1 MAEHALDVI
10 TLGRSSVDLYGE
22 QVGGPLEMMQSF
34 AKYVGGCPTNIG
46 VGTSRLGLKSAV
58 ITRVGDEPMGRFI
71 RQTLAAESVDVS
83 HVSTDPQRLTALV
96 ILGIRDSETF
106 PHIFYRENCADMAL
120 EEDHIESSFIA
131 SAKAIVVTGTH
142 FSRPN
147 VEAASRT
154 AVRYARD
161 AGTHVVLDIDYR
173 PVLWGLTGHEAGEER
188 FVANQQVTRR
198 LQSILPDCDL
208 VVGTEEE
215 VHIAGGSTDTR
226 QALQNIRELTAAV
239 IALKRG
245 PIGCMV
251 YTNDIPEDLE
261 LGIKGPGFP
270 VQVFNTLGAGDAFM
284 SGLLRGW
291 LRGEPWE
298 RCCQFANACGAMVVS
313 RHGCAPAIPSWD
325 EMTLF
330 IEQGSA
336 TEPLRLDPTLN
347 HIHHATTRNGQWP
360 EVCAL
365 AFDHRSQFEE
375 IADRNGADRSRIAV
389 FKDLLCEVAVRAAA
403 ESDNTG
409 IIIDGRYGADS
420 LARVT
425 GSGAWVAR
433 PVELPGSRPLEFEA
447 GDSISLEL
455 LSWPQEQIVKCL
467 VFYHPDDDP
476 ELRQDQENKI
486 AALYEACRATNH
498 ELLLE
503 IIPPPDS
510 EVTEDTLA
518 RALDNLYVRGV
529 FPDWWKLPPQATT
542 TAWAQIAAVIE
553 KHDPLCRGVVMLGLG
568 ASEDELQLG
577 FELASGEPVCKGFA
591 VGRSV
596 FQVPAEHWFAGE
608 IGDNEVI
615 EQVGASY
622 ARLVQLWTQLHN

>member
-1 MAEHALDVI
+1 VADRNLDVI
-10 TLGRSSVDLYGE
+10 TIGRSSVDLYGE
-22 QVGGPLEMMQSF
+22 QVGGPLETMQSF

-71 RQTLAAESVDVS
+71 RQTLAAEGVDVS
-83 HVSTDPQRLTALV
+83 QVSTDPERLTALV

-120 EEDHIESSFIA
+120 EEGHIDAGFIA

-147 VEAASRT
+147 VEAASRA

-161 AGTHVVLDIDYR
+161 AGTAVVLDIDYR

-188 FVANQQVTRR
+188 FVANEKVTRR

-239 IALKRG
+239 IALTRG
-245 PIGCMV
+245 PLGCVV
-251 YTNDIPEDLE
+251 YTDDIPEDLE
-261 LGIKGPGFP
+261 QGIQGPGFS

-291 LRGEPWE
+291 LRDEPWE
-298 RCCQFANACGAMVVS
+298 RCCQYANACGAMVVS

-347 HIHHATTRNGQWP
+347 HIHHATTRFGQWP

-375 IADRNGADRSRIAV
+375 IADRFGADRSRISR

-403 ESDNTG
+403 DAENTG
-409 IIIDGRYGADS
+409 IIIDGRYGANS

-425 GSGAWVAR
+425 GSGAWIAR
-433 PVELPGSRPLEFEA
+433 PVELPGSIPLEFEA
-447 GDSISLEL
+447 GDNVGLEL
-455 LSWPQEQIVKCL
+455 RSWPQEQVVKCL
-467 VFYHPDDDP
+467 AFYHPDDDP
-476 ELRQDQENKI
+476 KLRHNQEAKML
-486 AALYEACRATNH
+486 ALYQACRATSH

-503 IIPPPDS
+503 IIPPADKDLI
-510 EVTEDTLA
+510 ENTLA
-518 RALDNLYVRGV
+518 RALDNLYVRGI

-542 TAWAQIAAVIE
+542 AAWAQIAAVIE
-553 KHDPLCRGVVMLGLG
+553 KHDPLCRGIVLLGLG
-568 ASEDELQLG
+568 ASEDELKRG
-577 FELASGEPVCKGFA
+577 FELASGQPLCKGFA

-596 FQVPAEHWFAGE
+596 FQSPAEQWFAGV

-615 EQVGASY
+615 EQVGANY
-622 ARLVQLWTQLHN
+622 VRLVQLWEQRHH

>member
-1 MAEHALDVI
+1 MTERSLDVI

-71 RQTLAAESVDVS
+71 RQTLAAEGVDVS
-83 HVSTDPQRLTALV
+83 QVSTDPERLTALV

-106 PHIFYRENCADMAL
+106 PHIFYRENCADMGL
-120 EEDHIESSFIA
+120 EEDHIDSSFIA
-131 SAKAIVVTGTH
+131 SAKTIVVTGTH

-147 VEAASRT
+147 VEAASRA

-161 AGTHVVLDIDYR
+161 AGTSVVLDIDYR
-173 PVLWGLTGHEAGEER
+173 PVLWGLTGHQAGAER
-188 FVANQQVTRR
+188 FVANEAVTQR

-226 QALQNIRELTAAV
+226 QALQNIRELTTAV

-245 PIGCMV
+245 PRGCVV
-251 YTNDIPEDLE
+251 YTDEIPEDLE
-261 LGIKGPGFP
+261 QGIQGPGFS

-291 LRGEPWE
+291 LRDEPWE
-298 RCCQFANACGAMVVS
+298 RCCQYANACGAMVVS

-336 TEPLRLDPTLN
+336 TEPLRQDPGLN
-347 HIHHATTRNGQWP
+347 HIHHATTRFGQWP

-375 IADRNGADRSRIAV
+375 IADQAGADRSRIAV
-389 FKDLLCEVAVRAAA
+389 FKNLLCEAAVRTAADA
-403 ESDNTG
+403 DNTG
-409 IIIDGRYGADS
+409 VIIDGRYGADS
-420 LARVT
+420 LARIT

-447 GDSISLEL
+447 GDNVGLEL
-455 LSWPQEQIVKCL
+455 LSWPQEQVVKCL
-467 VFYHPDDDP
+467 VFYHPDDDSK
-476 ELRQDQENKI
+476 LRQNQEAKI
-486 AALYEACRATNH
+486 LTLYEACRATNH

-503 IIPPPDS
+503 IIPPPDTD
-510 EVTEDTLA
+510 VVEDTLA
-518 RALDNLYVRGV
+518 RALDNLYVRGI

-542 TAWAQIAAVIE
+542 VAWAQIAAVIK
-553 KHDPLCRGVVMLGLG
+553 KHDPLCRGIVLLGLG
-568 ASEDELQLG
+568 ASENELKHG
-577 FELASGEPVCKGFA
+577 FELASGQPLCKGFA

-596 FQVPAEHWFAGE
+596 FQSPAEQWFAGT
-608 IGDNEVI
+608 IGDDDVI
-615 EQVGASY
+615 EQVGTSY
-622 ARLVQLWTQLHN
+622 SRLIQLWAQRHH

>member
-1 MAEHALDVI
+1 MTERSLDVI

-71 RQTLAAESVDVS
+71 RQTLAAEGVDVS
-83 HVSTDPQRLTALV
+83 QVSTDPERLTALV

-106 PHIFYRENCADMAL
+106 PHIFYRENCADMGL
-120 EEDHIESSFIA
+120 EEDHIDSSFIA
-131 SAKAIVVTGTH
+131 SAKTIVVTGTH

-147 VEAASRT
+147 VEAASRA

-161 AGTHVVLDIDYR
+161 AGTSVVLDIDYR
-173 PVLWGLTGHEAGEER
+173 PVLWGLTGHQAGAER
-188 FVANQQVTRR
+188 FVANEAVTQR

-245 PIGCMV
+245 PRGCVV
-251 YTNDIPEDLE
+251 YTDEIPEDLE
-261 LGIKGPGFP
+261 QGIQGPGFS

-291 LRGEPWE
+291 LLDEPWE
-298 RCCQFANACGAMVVS
+298 RCCQYANACGAMVVS

-336 TEPLRLDPTLN
+336 TEPLRQDPGLN
-347 HIHHATTRNGQWP
+347 HIHHATTRFGQWP

-375 IADRNGADRSRIAV
+375 IADQAGADRSRIAV
-389 FKDLLCEVAVRAAA
+389 FKNLLCEAAVRTAADA
-403 ESDNTG
+403 DNTG
-409 IIIDGRYGADS
+409 VIIDGRYGADS
-420 LARVT
+420 LARIT

-447 GDSISLEL
+447 GDNVGLEL
-455 LSWPQEQIVKCL
+455 LSWPQEQVVKCL
-467 VFYHPDDDP
+467 VFYHPDDDSK
-476 ELRQDQENKI
+476 LRQNQEAKI
-486 AALYEACRATNH
+486 LTLYEACRATNH

-503 IIPPPDS
+503 IIPPPDTD
-510 EVTEDTLA
+510 VVEDTLA
-518 RALDNLYVRGV
+518 RALDNLYVRGI

-542 TAWAQIAAVIE
+542 VAWAQIAAVIK
-553 KHDPLCRGVVMLGLG
+553 KHDPLCRGIVLLGLG
-568 ASEDELQLG
+568 ASENELKHG
-577 FELASGEPVCKGFA
+577 FELASGQPLCKGFA

-596 FQVPAEHWFAGE
+596 FQSPAEQWFAGT
-608 IGDNEVI
+608 IGDDDVI
-615 EQVGASY
+615 EQVGTSY
-622 ARLVQLWTQLHN
+622 SRLIQLWAQRHH

>member
-1 MAEHALDVI
+1 MAEHSLDVI

-34 AKYVGGCPTNIG
+34 AKYIGGCPTNIG
-46 VGTSRLGLKSAV
+46 VGTSRLGLRSAV

-71 RQTLAAESVDVS
+71 RQTLAAEGVDVS
-83 HVSTDPQRLTALV
+83 QVSTDPRRLTALV

-106 PHIFYRENCADMAL
+106 PHIFYRENCADMGL
-120 EEDHIESSFIA
+120 EEDHIDSSFIA
-131 SAKAIVVTGTH
+131 SAKAVVVTGTH
-142 FSRPN
+142 FSSPN
-147 VEAASRT
+147 VEAASRA

-161 AGTHVVLDIDYR
+161 AGTSVVLDIDYR
-173 PVLWGLTGHEAGEER
+173 PVLWGLTGHQAGEER
-188 FVANQQVTRR
+188 FVVNQAVTQR

-226 QALQNIRELTAAV
+226 QALQNIRKLTAAV

-245 PIGCMV
+245 PQGCV
-251 YTNDIPEDLE
+251 VFTDEIPEDLE
-261 LGIKGPGFP
+261 QGIKGPGFS

-291 LRGEPWE
+291 LRDEPWE
-298 RCCQFANACGAMVVS
+298 RCCQYANACGAMVVS

-347 HIHHATTRNGQWP
+347 HIHHATTRFGQWP
-360 EVCAL
+360 EICAL

-389 FKDLLCEVAVRAAA
+389 FKDLLCEAALRAAA
-403 ESDNTG
+403 DADNTG
-409 IIIDGRYGADS
+409 VIIDGRYGADS
-420 LARVT
+420 LARIT

-447 GDSISLEL
+447 GDNVGLEL
-455 LSWPQEQIVKCL
+455 RSWPQEQVVKCL
-467 VFYHPDDDP
+467 VFYHPHDDSK
-476 ELRQDQENKI
+476 LRQNQEAKML
-486 AALYEACRATNH
+486 ALYEACRATNH

-503 IIPPPDS
+503 IIPPSDT
-510 EVTEDTLA
+510 EVVEDTLA
-518 RALDNLYVRGV
+518 RALDNLYVRGI

-542 TAWAQIAAVIE
+542 AAWAQIAAVIE
-553 KHDPLCRGVVMLGLG
+553 KHDPLCRGILLLGLG
-568 ASEDELQLG
+568 ASEDELKRG
-577 FELASGEPVCKGFA
+577 FKLASGQPLCKGFA

-596 FQVPAEHWFAGE
+596 FQSPAEQWFAGT
-608 IGDNEVI
+608 IGDNDVI
-615 EQVGASY
+615 EQVGANY
-622 ARLVQLWTQLHN
+622 ARLVQLWAQRHH

>member
-1 MAEHALDVI
+1 VAEHSLDVI

-34 AKYVGGCPTNIG
+34 AKYIGGCPTNIG
-46 VGTSRLGLKSAV
+46 VGTSRLGLRSAV

-71 RQTLAAESVDVS
+71 RQTLAAEGVDVS
-83 HVSTDPQRLTALV
+83 QVSTDPRRLTALV

-106 PHIFYRENCADMAL
+106 PHIFYRENCADMGL
-120 EEDHIESSFIA
+120 EEDHIDSSFIA
-131 SAKAIVVTGTH
+131 SAKAVVVTGTH
-142 FSRPN
+142 FSSPN
-147 VEAASRT
+147 VEAASRA

-161 AGTHVVLDIDYR
+161 AGTSVVLDIDYR
-173 PVLWGLTGHEAGEER
+173 PVLWGLTGHQAGEER
-188 FVANQQVTRR
+188 FIVNQAVTRR

-226 QALQNIRELTAAV
+226 QALQNIRKLTAAV

-245 PIGCMV
+245 PQGCVV
-251 YTNDIPEDLE
+251 YTDEIPEDLE
-261 LGIKGPGFP
+261 QGIQGPGFP

-291 LRGEPWE
+291 LRDEPWE
-298 RCCQFANACGAMVVS
+298 LCCQYANACGAMVVS

-336 TEPLRLDPTLN
+336 TKPLRHDPGFN
-347 HIHHATTRNGQWP
+347 HLHHATTRFGQWP

-365 AFDHRSQFEE
+365 AFDHRSQFED
-375 IADRNGADRSRIAV
+375 IADRNGADRSRIAI
-389 FKDLLCEVAVRAAA
+389 FKDLLCEAAVRAAA
-403 ESDNTG
+403 DADNTG
-409 IIIDGRYGADS
+409 VIIDGRYGADA
-420 LARVT
+420 LARIT

-447 GDSISLEL
+447 GDNVGLEL
-455 LSWPQEQIVKCL
+455 HSWPQEQVVKCL
-467 VFYHPDDDP
+467 VFYHPHDDSK
-476 ELRQDQENKI
+476 LRQNQEAKML
-486 AALYEACRATNH
+486 ALYEACRATNH

-503 IIPPPDS
+503 IIPPSDT
-510 EVTEDTLA
+510 EVVEDTLA
-518 RALDNLYVRGV
+518 RALDNLYVRGI

-542 TAWAQIAAVIE
+542 AAWAQIAAVIE
-553 KHDPLCRGVVMLGLG
+553 KHDPLCRGILLLGLG
-568 ASEDELQLG
+568 ASEDELKRG
-577 FELASGEPVCKGFA
+577 FELASGQPLCKGFA

-596 FQVPAEHWFAGE
+596 FQSPAEQWFAGA

-615 EQVGASY
+615 EQVGANY
-622 ARLVQLWTQLHN
+622 ARLVQLWAQRHN

>member
-1 MAEHALDVI
+1 MAERSLDVI
-10 TLGRSSVDLYGE
+10 SLGRSSVDLYGE

-71 RQTLAAESVDVS
+71 RQTLAAEGVDVS
-83 HVSTDPQRLTALV
+83 QVSTDPERLTALV

-106 PHIFYRENCADMAL
+106 PHIFYRENCADMGL
-120 EEDHIESSFIA
+120 EEEHIDSAFIA

-147 VEAASRT
+147 VEAASRA
-154 AVRYARD
+154 AVRYARE
-161 AGTHVVLDIDYR
+161 AGTAVVLDIDYR

-188 FVANQQVTRR
+188 FVANEKVTQG
-198 LQSILPDCDL
+198 LQSILADCDL

-215 VHIAGGSTDTR
+215 MHIAGGNTDTR
-226 QALQNIRELTAAV
+226 QALQNIRELTSAV
-239 IALKRG
+239 VALKRG
-245 PIGCMV
+245 PLGCVV
-251 YTNDIPEDLE
+251 YTGEIPEDLE
-261 LGIKGPGFP
+261 QGIKGPGFP

-291 LRGEPWE
+291 LRDEPWE

-330 IEQGSA
+330 IEQGST

-347 HIHHATTRNGQWP
+347 HIHHATTRLRQWP
-360 EVCAL
+360 EICAL
-365 AFDHRSQFEE
+365 AFDHRSQFED
-375 IADRNGADRSRIAV
+375 IADRYGVDRNHITV
-389 FKDLLCEVAVRAAA
+389 FKNLLCEAAVRAAA
-403 ESDNTG
+403 DADIVG

-425 GSGAWVAR
+425 GSGAWIAR
-433 PVELPGSRPLEFEA
+433 PVELPGSIPLEFEA
-447 GDSISLEL
+447 GDNVGLEL
-455 LSWPQEQIVKCL
+455 RSWPQEHVVKCL
-467 VFYHPDDDP
+467 AFYHPDDDP
-476 ELRQDQENKI
+476 KLRQTQEAKMQ
-486 AALYEACRATNH
+486 ALYQACRATSH

-503 IIPPPDS
+503 IIPPVDTD
-510 EVTEDTLA
+510 VIEDTMA
-518 RALDNLYVRGV
+518 RALDNLYVRGI

-542 TAWAQIAAVIE
+542 AAWTQIAAVIE
-553 KHDPLCRGVVMLGLG
+553 KHDPLCRGIVLLGLG
-568 ASEDELQLG
+568 ASEDELKRG
-577 FELASGEPVCKGFA
+577 FELTSGQPLCKGFA

-596 FQVPAEHWFAGE
+596 FQSPAEQWFAGT
-608 IGDNEVI
+608 IGDDDVI
-615 EQVGASY
+615 EQVGTSY
-622 ARLVQLWTQLHN
+622 SRLIQLWAQRHH